1 MGFLEGDTSGRLETD
16 HRNNDEAQTMGSTF
30 SI

>member
-16 HRNNDEAQTMGSTF
+16 HRNNDGAQTVGSTS